1 MRTCYHFFF
10 LVLVGVQQYS
20 RESIILWLIWFRRPL
35 FIWHCQIYPQRTKTM
50 LLEMHYRQP
59 TTFLVRA
66 QGSAQPER
74 LLPHVPRGPP
84 WFQDSRES
92 SLHRWECRLLKQRLL
107 WQAKATQLLGKIL
120 FWAFIF
126 SQEEVQTPDN
136 CAPPWKRRPCLQRLL
151 WLLKLREES

>member
-1 MRTCYHFFF
+1 VDISQKFWISGQMAESGRLKSCW
-10 LVLVGVQQYS
+10 VVEGGGGEGWAGKAVSS
-20 RESIILWLIWFRRPL
+20 REVLWGGAIFGS
-35 FIWHCQIYPQRTKTM
+35 
-50 LLEMHYRQP
+50 RQP
-59 TTFLVRA
+59 AIFLVRA
-66 QGSAQPER
+66 QVSAQPER

-151 WLLKLREES
+151 WQLKLREES